1 MKQIDKK
8 LPIYKQAWI
17 LVENYKEIGIR
28 CVYNDRNRNV
38 YLSLLNAP
46 VFVENVSGAQT
57 TLVGV
62 FKPFSRVRDNFQY
75 FADKY
80 KTMYKMVYAN
90 NPGMLKYLERRE
102 FNDEC
107 ETRSEITK
115 IELEQNK
122 SVLNKKEGIYDIKY

>member
-17 LVENYKEIGIR
+17 LVENYKEIGIK
-28 CVYNDRNRNV
+28 CVYNNRNRNV

-46 VFVENVSGAQT
+46 VLVENVSGAQM

-62 FKPFSRVRDNFQY
+62 FKPFSHVRDNFQY

-90 NPGMLKYLERRE
+90 NPGMLKYLEQK
-102 FNDEC
+102 
-107 ETRSEITK
+107 K
-115 IELEQNK
+115 IK
-122 SVLNKKEGIYDIKY
+122 VDSVPLHDQT